1 MTLYKVSNR
10 ATQIEKRIV
19 IHAQAYK
26 KHWKFKIQFENS
38 KIKNGNFTTEVGKST
53 STVEISIF
61 KMENPTLYLNEIYNF
76 ARLPLR
82 NS

>member
-1 MTLYKVSNR
+1 MH
-10 ATQIEKRIV
+10 I
-19 IHAQAYK
+19 K
-26 KHWKFKIQFENS
+26 KIGNSKIKFENS
-38 KIKNGNFTTEVGKST
+38 KIKDGNSTTEVGKST

-61 KMENPTLYLNEIYNF
+61 KMENPTLYLNKIYNF